1 MIELPFG
8 QDSRGCVMSFE
19 EIEHTA
25 DRAFR
30 VKGRDLGDLL
40 VNAARAM
47 HALEGVRFAEGKS
60 GTLDLEVDGIDAE
73 SLLVNWLNEILYLEQ
88 KHQLVC
94 GNFQSYELSGYRVRA
109 RVQTHQRSNYQADI
123 KAVTF
128 HNLKIHKTPEG
139 LEAEVVVD
147 V

>member
-1 MIELPFG
+1 MN
-8 QDSRGCVMSFE
+8 FE

-30 VKGRDLGDLL
+30 VSGRDLPDLL

-47 HALEGVRFAEGKS
+47 HALEGIHSAGEPS
-60 GTLDLEVDGIDAE
+60 ATQDLEVEGIDAE
-73 SLLVNWLNEILYLEQ
+73 SLLVNWLNEILFVEQ
-88 KHQLVC
+88 QHQVVC
-94 GNFQSYELSGYRVRA
+94 ERFQIREVNGFHLCA
-109 RVQTHQRSNYQADI
+109 RIETRKCADHQSEI

-128 HNLKIHKTPEG
+128 HNLKVRETSAG

>member
-1 MIELPFG
+1 MP
-8 QDSRGCVMSFE
+8 FE

-30 VKGRDLGDLL
+30 VKGRDLADLL
-40 VNAARAM
+40 VNAVHAM
-47 HALEGVRFAEGKS
+47 HAMEAAAPRGGKS
-60 GTLDLEVDGIDAE
+60 GTRDLEVEGIDPE
-73 SLLVNWLNEILYLEQ
+73 TLLVNWLNEILFQEQ
-88 KHQLVC
+88 EGQLIC
-94 GNFQSYELSGYRVRA
+94 ERFEICELKDYHLRA
-109 RVQTHQRSNYQADI
+109 RIETRECKGRQSDI

-128 HNLKIHKTPEG
+128 HNLKIRTTSAG